1 MKHTMLSPF
10 KLPLLLVAL
19 GLASCQPAAE
29 KGQVSPDIVNN
40 PASASATPDQASA
53 PVIEFPEIRFDFGT
67 INSGEKV
74 KHVFKFKNTGNAD
87 LVLSQVKAS
96 CGCTTPTYTK
106 EPVSPGDEGEI
117 AVEFN
122 SEGISGQVAKDIT
135 VLANT
140 TPTTSVLTLSGEVIK
155 VNK

>member
-1 MKHTMLSPF
+1 MNYMLLNTKPIYI
-10 KLPLLLVAL
+10 LLAL
-19 GLASCQPAAE
+19 ALASCQPAAE

-40 PASASATPDQASA
+40 PATATGTTEQPAA
-53 PVIEFPEIRFDFGT
+53 PAIEFPEIRFDFGT

-74 KHVFKFKNTGNAD
+74 KHVFRFKNTGDAD

-96 CGCTTPTYTK
+96 CGCTTPTYTTD
-106 EPVSPGDEGEI
+106 PVAPGDEGEI
-117 AVEFN
+117 TVEFN

>member
-1 MKHTMLSPF
+1 MLSHPKF
-10 KLPLLLVAL
+10 TLTLFLVTL
-19 GLASCQPAAE
+19 GLASCQPSAE

-40 PASASATPDQASA
+40 PASASGTPDESA
-53 PVIEFPEIRFDFGT
+53 KPVIEFPEVRFDFGT

-74 KHVFKFKNTGNAD
+74 KHVFKFKNTGDAD

-106 EPVSPGDEGEI
+106 DPVSPGEEGEI
-117 AVEFN
+117 SVEFN
-122 SEGISGQVAKDIT
+122 SEGIAGQVTKDIT

>member
-1 MKHTMLSPF
+1 MNHMLTNF
-10 KLPLLLVAL
+10 KLPIIFLSLA
-19 GLASCQPAAE
+19 LASCQPAEE

-40 PASASATPDQASA
+40 PASASGATGQSA
-53 PVIEFPEIRFDFGT
+53 TPVIEFPEIRFDFGT

-74 KHVFKFKNTGNAD
+74 KHVFRFKNTGDAD

-96 CGCTTPTYTK
+96 CGCTTPTYTTD
-106 EPVSPGDEGEI
+106 PVAPGEEGEI
-117 AVEFN
+117 TVEFN

>member
-1 MKHTMLSPF
+1 MNTLF
-10 KLPLLLVAL
+10 RLPILLFAI
-19 GLASCQPAAE
+19 GLAACQPSTE
-29 KGQVSPDIVNN
+29 QGQVSPDIVNN
-40 PASASATPDQASA
+40 PATASEAGGEIAKPA
-53 PVIEFPEIRFDFGT
+53 IEFTEMRFDFGT

-74 KHVFKFKNTGNAD
+74 NHVFKFKNTGNAD

-106 EPVSPGDEGEI
+106 DPISPGDEGEI

-122 SEGISGQVAKDIT
+122 SEGIAGQVAKDIT